1 MANSAFWF
9 CFSCCSWCVIGGASG
24 RDGGATGGAAC
35 GGGDVG
41 GGTE

>member
-24 RDGGATGGAAC
+24 SDGAGGAAC

-41 GGTE
+41 GGTD